1 MKIPMIPR
9 PSAIRE
15 LRANSS
21 PTSLP
26 TLSLC
31 STRNFASGNFSSS
44 SLSIPSLVPCAL
56 RTLGIP
62 CLSALSVSYD
72 ALLQIDLLQ
81 RRSDVAFVDPLC
93 ASITSRSPPLKSM
106 PKFFSPR
113 AANTT
118 TETRITRADI
128 PTDRRLLLRKSK
140 FVDLIR
146 FDIGNALEWATC
158 DCPVEAITRHKQRG
172 KHRCNDA
179 DW

>member
-44 SLSIPSLVPCAL
+44 NFSNSIARARCAANGQEFFRRSLSPFE
-56 RTLGIP
+56 RRF
-62 CLSALSVSYD
+62 
-72 ALLQIDLLQ
+72 LQIDLLQ
-81 RRSDVAFVDPLC
+81 RAADVAFVTFFC
-93 ASITSRSPPLKSM
+93 ASRTSRSPPLKST

-113 AANTT
+113 NGKDDYRDENDESRNSHR
-118 TETRITRADI
+118 ET
-128 PTDRRLLLRKSK
+128 
-140 FVDLIR
+140 
-146 FDIGNALEWATC
+146 ALPQKIKA
-158 DCPVEAITRHKQRG
+158 R
-172 KHRCNDA
+172 
-179 DW
+179 